1 MQNEELSSRIHYR
14 REGLQIFF
22 VLSGNILFLL
32 QCVQITTQHNK
43 SPLPLVHRD
52 VCTRMQSCGTG
63 TTKSTNLFKCY
74 LNNITRLKSH
84 EDEDIFPMLFFSSSS
99 NSLLYTGI
107 SIQTPWQHP
116 AGNLTGVIGAAHGAQ
131 LQSIFPLHSLPLQ
144 QRNLV
149 HHSAQTYMYYLFILK
164 SIIVK
169 SNPVF
174 ALRRWVCWK
183 QWCLLPEPPP
193 AQMEHSSGR
202 RTGGSPW
209 VPPGFRATLLIN
221 FALTWFYS
229 SHFSPAPQGNSVKF
243 TKCNS

>member
-1 MQNEELSSRIHYR
+1 MSVPECKAVVLVLRRAQIYSNVIWATLPDSRAMKTKT
-14 REGLQIFF
+14 F
-22 VLSGNILFLL
+22 
-32 QCVQITTQHNK
+32 
-43 SPLPLVHRD
+43 SP
-52 VCTRMQSCGTG
+52 C
-63 TTKSTNLFKCY
+63 
-74 LNNITRLKSH
+74 
-84 EDEDIFPMLFFSSSS
+84 FSSPAAQILCSTLGS
-99 NSLLYTGI
+99 AFKLLGRCA
-107 SIQTPWQHP
+107 QHP

-144 QRNLV
+144 QSNLV

-193 AQMEHSSGR
+193 AQREHSSGR

-209 VPPGFRATLLIN
+209 VPPGFRATLLIS